1 MLHKPTLLIADDHP
15 RILDSVR
22 LLLAADFTVVGAVAD
37 GAALIA
43 AAQELKPDVVVTD
56 LIMEPTSGLEAA
68 AALLAGSEPA
78 PLIILLTSVED
89 PEIIQAAFDMGIRG
103 YVAKTRLT
111 EDLVPAIH
119 SVLGGSRFIL
129 AMSAQRVVPAA

>member
-1 MLHKPTLLIADDHP
+1 MVKPTLLIADDHP
-15 RILDSVR
+15 RIVNSVK

-56 LIMEPTSGLEAA
+56 LIMEPTNGLEAA
-68 AALLAGSEPA
+68 SVLLAGSEPA

-89 PEIIQAAFDMGIRG
+89 PEIVQAALDMGIRG
-103 YVAKTRLT
+103 YVTKTRLS
-111 EDLVPAIH
+111 EDLVPAVH
-119 SVLGGSRFIL
+119 SVLGGSGFVS
-129 AMSAQRVVPAA
+129 AMSDGAHR